1 MAKTHLQKQ
10 TFTSKE
16 FGLCHWEKKKG
27 VIIEDFECQLTAGP
41 AGKPI
46 K

>member
-16 FGLCHWEKKKG
+16 FGLCHWEKKKRSDNRG
-27 VIIEDFECQLTAGP
+27 F
-41 AGKPI
+41 
-46 K
+46 